1 VVGQG
6 KLQHAATIAVLVSTL
21 RRVIHSLSECFDL
34 TENWFY
40 YLLLW
45 FPPPSLDCKH
55 SSSHPRM
62 LFSHM
67 QHQTL
72 RIRFWVSNWIRKGKV
87 KNLYHTLILTTQDLI
102 FHLRD
107 FLGFN
112 TPFQNL
118 CLGEMLNNHEFHGLQ
133 EREMAWEGMRVR
145 VDWGPRSMVDCMLI
159 WCWEI
164 KDWS

>member
-1 VVGQG
+1 VVVQG
-6 KLQHAATIAVLVSTL
+6 KLQHAAAVAVLVSTL

-34 TENWFY
+34 TENWFCCM
-40 YLLLW
+40 LLR
-45 FPPPSLDCKH
+45 FPPPTLDSKH
-55 SSSHPRM
+55 SSSPSRI

-67 QHQTL
+67 QHQTWQ
-72 RIRFWVSNWIRKGKV
+72 IRFWVSNWIRKGKV

-102 FHLRD
+102 FNLRG
-107 FLGFN
+107 FLGSN
-112 TPFQNL
+112 NPFQNL
-118 CLGEMLNNHEFHGLQ
+118 CLGEMLNNHDFHGLQ

-145 VDWGPRSMVDCMLI
+145 VGWGSRSIVDCMLI